1 MEAKVIAISNQK
13 GGVGKTTTAINLA
26 AALGKL
32 GKKSLVIDLDP
43 QANATIGLGIDRS
56 ILLGDGDTIFDVLSK
71 KSDIEN
77 TIKKSTAEGVDVV
90 PSSINLSGFDLY
102 ANKNFSSNN
111 ELLLKE
117 SIENIKYRYNYIIID
132 CPPSLGL
139 LVKNALVASNSV
151 LITVQSEYY
160 ALEGLAQLINTIWSI
175 KKLFNKKLKIEG
187 VLMTMY
193 NNNYNMS
200 REIYNEVKRILGE
213 SLFKTKITRNIKLSE
228 SPSFGK
234 SIFDYDDKSNGAENY
249 LLLAQEVLNG
259 R

>member
-1 MEAKVIAISNQK
+1 MEAKVISISNQK

-32 GKKSLVIDLDP
+32 GKNSLVIDLDP

-71 KSDIEN
+71 KSNIED

-117 SIENIKYRYNYIIID
+117 SIESIKNKYDYIIID

-160 ALEGLAQLINTIWSI
+160 ALEGLAQLINT
-175 KKLFNKKLKIEG
+175 
-187 VLMTMY
+187 V
-193 NNNYNMS
+193 
-200 REIYNEVKRILGE
+200 
-213 SLFKTKITRNIKLSE
+213 
-228 SPSFGK
+228 
-234 SIFDYDDKSNGAENY
+234 
-249 LLLAQEVLNG
+249 
-259 R
+259 